1 MDPLGAMV
9 TFTQR
14 LKERLTLPVNT
25 EGHMLA
31 MRDGVFKPT
40 PLLIE
45 AGIIDSDEELGLMQE
60 YRESF
65 EVVFNQWQRF
75 SRSAGH
81 GYGTTANPSEM
92 QAWSYLPATDQLLCT
107 INSST
112 YIGFV
117 SNKRYSRYTLETRLR
132 SNNGDDDWIGLCAAV
147 AVDSQGRT
155 HTLDVLRALNGSA
168 PMVVAKNYGAVT
180 ENIDLVLNGLKWS
193 DGTVATGSIPGNQ
206 RPGWSSFPDGIL
218 LKITREDDIITIE
231 TSQLNE
237 TDYFEPAKTVLDL
250 SQDPRLSVF
259 RGAQAY
265 GYACRSQANSTWDV
279 LQRSGDRIPVVD
291 IRTFKRYEYV
301 GTSWVVTQT
310 SMAELLA
317 SGEFVHNWMHYN
329 SVTGRYHYVDQS
341 GNLNAL

>member
-1 MDPLGAMV
+1 MDVLDSVVA
-9 TFTQR
+9 FTQR
-14 LKERLTLPVNT
+14 LKARLALPVNT

-31 MRDGVFKPT
+31 VRNGQFKPT
-40 PLLIE
+40 STLIE
-45 AGIIDSDEELGLMQE
+45 AGLIDSDEELGLMQE

-92 QAWSYLPATDQLLCT
+92 QAWSYLPATDQLSCT
-107 INSST
+107 INSAT

-147 AVDSQGRT
+147 AVDAQGRT
-155 HTLDVLRALNGSA
+155 HTLDVLRALNGQA
-168 PMVVAKNYGAVT
+168 PMIVAKNYSAVNET
-180 ENIDLVLNGLKWS
+180 LHLVMEGLKWS
-193 DGTVATGSIPGNQ
+193 DGTVATGSIPGNV
-206 RPGWSSFPDGIL
+206 RPGWNSFPNGIL

-231 TSQLNE
+231 TSQLDE
-237 TDYFEPAKTVLDL
+237 TEYFEPAKTVLDL

-265 GYACRSQANSTWDV
+265 GYSCRSQANSTWDV

-291 IRTFKRYEYV
+291 IRTFKRYEFV
-301 GTSWVVTQT
+301 GNQWVVTQT
-310 SMAELLA
+310 SMAELIA
-317 SGEFVHNWMHYN
+317 SGELVREWLHYN
-329 SVTGRYHYVDQS
+329 AVTGRYHYLTATDE
-341 GNLNAL
+341 LKAL